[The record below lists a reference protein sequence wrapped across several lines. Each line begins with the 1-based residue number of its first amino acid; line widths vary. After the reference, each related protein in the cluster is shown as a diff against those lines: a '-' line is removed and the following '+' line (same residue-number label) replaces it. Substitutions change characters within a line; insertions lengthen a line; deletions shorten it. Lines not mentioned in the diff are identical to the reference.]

1 MADVTMPQLGETVT
15 EGTITKWF
23 KKVGDRVEADEVL
36 FEVSTDKVDSEV
48 AAPSAGFLAEIRVAE
63 GTTVDVGVVLAV
75 ISAEAGAAAPA
86 PAPEPVGHAAAA
98 PVVES
103 APAAPVAPPVTETPA
118 PVVAAPA
125 APAPVVETPTPVVE
139 TPAPVVAAPV
149 APAPVAAEISNA
161 PSVEAMEKVLSP
173 VVRKLIN
180 ENGLDPNTI
189 VGTGIGGRITRED
202 VQAVL
207 EANATR
213 PAAPAPAAE
222 AAPAP
227 APHRAAASVTADTAS
242 PTPAPVF
249 SPPPPVTTPAPV
261 AAPAPPPAP
270 PTPAP
275 APVAAPAPPP
285 PTPEPAPA
293 PVAAPAPPTPAPA
306 PVAAP
311 APAPPAPEPAP
322 APAPAPVASAPV
334 PAVSTNAVPAIR
346 AGARDQVLPL
356 NNIRRRTG
364 EHMVMSLATSPHAF
378 IAVEV
383 DYTAVDR
390 VRASKKESFKNDEGF
405 SLTYMP
411 FIARAVVEAMVKYP
425 NVNASVDGSS
435 LVVHGGVNL
444 GVAVDLDFHGLMVPV
459 VKDADGK
466 RMRAIARDVSDLAAR
481 ARNKRL
487 TPDDI
492 SGGTF
497 TLSNAGPYGIDLMQS
512 IINQPQVAILSITSV
527 SKKPVVVT
535 MPDGTDVIAIRPMGM
550 LGLSWDH
557 RAFDGAYAASFLSE
571 VKLQLQ
577 NRDWAAEL

>member
-1 MADVTMPQLGETVT
+1 MA
-15 EGTITKWF
+15 
-23 KKVGDRVEADEVL
+23 
-36 FEVSTDKVDSEV
+36 
-48 AAPSAGFLAEIRVAE
+48 
-63 GTTVDVGVVLAV
+63 
-75 ISAEAGAAAPA
+75 
-86 PAPEPVGHAAAA
+86 
-98 PVVES
+98 
-103 APAAPVAPPVTETPA
+103 
-118 PVVAAPA
+118 
-125 APAPVVETPTPVVE
+125 
-139 TPAPVVAAPV
+139 
-149 APAPVAAEISNA
+149 
-161 PSVEAMEKVLSP
+161 
-173 VVRKLIN
+173 
-180 ENGLDPNTI
+180 
-189 VGTGIGGRITRED
+189 
-202 VQAVL
+202 
-207 EANATR
+207 
-213 PAAPAPAAE
+213 
-222 AAPAP
+222 
-227 APHRAAASVTADTAS
+227 
-242 PTPAPVF
+242 
-249 SPPPPVTTPAPV
+249 
-261 AAPAPPPAP
+261 
-270 PTPAP
+270 
-275 APVAAPAPPP
+275 
-285 PTPEPAPA
+285 
-293 PVAAPAPPTPAPA
+293 
-306 PVAAP
+306 
-311 APAPPAPEPAP
+311 